1 MNYKSF
7 SFKSISS
14 LFYLTVII
22 CSALQT
28 IQTYAQDT
36 DGDGIADALD
46 AQPNVASGMVLNLN
60 ETADLNAN
68 GDALS
73 KQGSYNLGAYE
84 DLVLLTTTV
93 EVGNNL
99 DSSSYGNLQVKND
112 GTFYY
117 YSKANKVS
125 GIDYTATHDD
135 LPAGA
140 LREEIF
146 SFTDVEGFV
155 FQILVIIEGTNDPAV
170 MSRLDYVIEASK
182 TSQIEKASGFIR
194 IKDKDTNEAK
204 LVAQE
209 TQGTHGK
216 FTLSADGAW
225 NYESTQRDHHL
236 MAVGSESV
244 KDTFT
249 IKSFDGTERNVSITI
264 AGSKNPDPQTADD
277 GHGDTISF
285 YEVPATGLL
294 TLREEIT
301 KDGPYFTPFNG
312 WTQNRATN

>member
-1 MNYKSF
+1 MNYKF
-7 SFKSISS
+7 LPIKNISS
-14 LFYLTVII
+14 IFYLIIII
-22 CSALQT
+22 CSLLHTNQ
-28 IQTYAQDT
+28 IYAQDT

-46 AQPNVASGMVLNLN
+46 AQPDVPSGMVLNLN

-73 KQGSYNLGAYE
+73 KQGYYNVEAYV
-84 DLVLLTTTV
+84 DLVLPTTTI
-93 EVGNNL
+93 EVGNTL

-146 SFTDVEGFV
+146 SFTDGDGKV

-209 TQGTHGK
+209 TEGTHGK

-225 NYESTQRDHHL
+225 NYESTLSNHHL
-236 MAVGSESV
+236 MAVGLSL
-244 KDTFT
+244 
-249 IKSFDGTERNVSITI
+249 IHI
-264 AGSKNPDPQTADD
+264 
-277 GHGDTISF
+277 
-285 YEVPATGLL
+285 
-294 TLREEIT
+294 
-301 KDGPYFTPFNG
+301 
-312 WTQNRATN
+312 